1 MDDMKV
7 RLELSVAL
15 SPLYS
20 PVEDSNKLRPN
31 AEVFRKT
38 KDGWIR
44 FKCFEQLGIFEES
57 VSLAILYIAR
67 DKEKTA
73 YLSHKPLTELGKEMR
88 KIIDPRDELLKQEV
102 GMITCTSI
110 HEIAGALGWKR
121 PGKTVYERIYKALDR
136 LGSVIVHERNEKE
149 KWEINGQPGFIRY
162 KIRDDG
168 RLAIVIT
175 RRLAMVAF
183 GEEGWLYA
191 LLSLD
196 ERNQLKGDI
205 AKATHKFFVAWIF
218 ESSKSKASRPRP
230 IGLDTLATHIW
241 RDWSSYSSSGKAT
254 LRQRL
259 KQAIADISNLPKW
272 KAEVTGRGAKAM
284 VTVQRLD
291 EVVIDTEVTA
301 FENVPAMP
309 SEPETTVAGDNPRKP
324 RLIRKVQK

>member
-7 RLELSVAL
+7 RLELNVAL

-20 PVEDSNKLRPN
+20 PVEDSKQERDK

-38 KDGWIR
+38 KDGWVR
-44 FKCFEQLGIFEES
+44 FKCFEQLGIFDES

-67 DKEKTA
+67 DKERTA
-73 YLSHKPLTELGKEMR
+73 YLSHKPLTELGREMR
-88 KIIDPRDELLKQEV
+88 KVLDPNDELLKQEV
-102 GMITCTSI
+102 GMITCTSV
-110 HEIAGALGWKR
+110 HEIATVLGWKR
-121 PGKTVYERIYKALDR
+121 PSKDNYKRIYKALDR
-136 LGSVIVHERNEKE
+136 LATVIVHERNEKE
-149 KWEINGQPGFIRY
+149 KWEINGIPGFIRY

-175 RRLAMVAF
+175 RRLAMAAF

-205 AKATHKFFVAWIF
+205 AKAAHKFFVAWIF
-218 ESSKSKASRPRP
+218 ESAKGKLSKPRP

-259 KQAIADISNLPKW
+259 KQSIAEISKLPKW

-291 EVVIDTEVTA
+291 EVVIDAEVTA
-301 FENVPAMP
+301 PTENVPA
-309 SEPETTVAGDNPRKP
+309 VPREAEADQERKTSKP
-324 RLIRKVQK
+324 RLVR